1 MAKVIGKRITAK
13 MEGPFVVFLIGMRI
27 NKFWKFGK
35 WWPVAM
41 AMPKMLKELA
51 ADKNSG
57 FLGGHSWFGR
67 TTIMVQY
74 WASFEQLEQYARNPD
89 KQHYPAWVAFN
100 KKIKSNGD
108 VGIWHE
114 TYLVQPGQYENIYNN
129 MPSFGLGKAAQVA
142 DVQAGTESARERVK
156 NGYSNYP
163 L

>member
-1 MAKVIGKRITAK
+1 MPSTINKRITAK
-13 MEGPFVVFLIGMRI
+13 IEGPFVVFLIGMRI

-41 AMPKMLKELA
+41 AMPKMLKELY
-51 ADKNSG
+51 ADKSSG

-74 WASFEQLEQYARNPD
+74 WSSFEQLEKYARDPD
-89 KQHYPAWVAFN
+89 KHHFPAWVAFN

-114 TYLVQPGQYENIYNN
+114 TYRVQPGQYETIYNN
-129 MPSFGLGKAAQVA
+129 MPEFGLGKAAQNI
-142 DVQAGTESARERVK
+142 DVGAVNDTAGQRIQH
-156 NGYSNYP
+156 
-163 L
+163 